1 MSLDAPVA
9 GLVPEPV
16 RRAEP
21 VVWHN
26 LHWRPAAQA
35 LATTEVGAAEIAGAQ
50 ALWTRA
56 APLLARLFPELQAS
70 HGRIASPL
78 LPLPEALSPLLGL
91 RPPARAFVKADH
103 ALPVTGCIKA
113 RGGVFEVL
121 WHAFEV
127 ARSLGFG
134 DGDAARLA
142 EAPWPERFSRHTI
155 LVGSTGNL
163 GFSVGVA
170 ARALGFQ
177 AEVHMSADAKAWKKA
192 RLRRLGVRVVE
203 HAGDYGAAVA
213 SARRAAAQTPGCH
226 FVDDEASRVLFVG
239 YATAAAEI
247 AGQLQAAGVTV
258 DDAHPLRVYLPCG
271 VGGAPGGVTTG
282 LKHVFGD
289 AVHCVFVEP
298 VQSPAMLVQ
307 LAAGPGRAVS
317 VYDAGLTNR
326 TVADGLACAAAS
338 QFSARVVAPLVE
350 AVVTVRDEDMLRWV
364 GAAWRGAGLRLEP
377 SAAAAFEACAFA
389 ERQAALPPAATH
401 VLWTT
406 GGALLPDD
414 VFESLLASSS
424 QV

>member
-1 MSLDAPVA
+1 ML
-9 GLVPEPV
+9 PEPV

-21 VVWHN
+21 VVWINPHR
-26 LHWRPAAQA
+26 RPAAQVLAA
-35 LATTEVGAAEIAGAQ
+35 LDVSAADVAAAQ

-56 APLLARLFPELQAS
+56 APLLARLFPELRAS
-70 HGRIASPL
+70 GGRIASEL
-78 LPLPEALSPLLGL
+78 LPLPAALSPAQGL

-121 WHAFEV
+121 WYAFEV
-127 ARSLGFG
+127 ARAMGFAA
-134 DGDAARLA
+134 DDAGRLV

-163 GFSVGVA
+163 GFSVGLA

-177 AEVHMSADAKAWKKA
+177 AEVHMSADAKAWKKE

-213 SARRAAAQTPGCH
+213 AARHAAATAPRAH
-226 FVDDEASRVLFVG
+226 FVDDESSRHLFVG

-247 AGQLQAAGVTV
+247 AQQLRSAGVTA

-282 LKHVFGD
+282 LKQVFGD

-307 LAAGPGRAVS
+307 LACGPARPVS
-317 VYDAGLTNR
+317 VYEAGLTNR
-326 TVADGLACAAAS
+326 TLADGLACATAS
-338 QFSARVVAPLVE
+338 QFAARVVAPLVE
-350 AVVTVRDEDMLRWV
+350 AVVTVRDADMLRWV
-364 GAAWRGAGLRLEP
+364 GALWREAGLRLEP
-377 SAAAAFEACAFA
+377 SAASAFEACSFA
-389 ERQAALPPAATH
+389 ERHAALPPAATH

-406 GGALLPDD
+406 GGALLPDE
-414 VFESLLASSS
+414 VFEDLLATA
-424 QV
+424 